1 MSKLSVSVFVDTYPP
16 SMGGGATRALRLVQ
30 GMIALGWMVTVVTT
44 SYSYPVSGSVL
55 SLNRTEEQCENLKI
69 IRVPSLNL
77 PFKGFLNRLL
87 NYSVF
92 CFSLLIF
99 ASQLKKVDLIFSLGM
114 HPFSDLAA
122 YFTKINNTASR
133 LIIDISDL
141 LPDSSF
147 YKVYGQILNK
157 FLISLSDKIILH
169 NERMKKV
176 FELKYPTSKQILV
189 IPNAVDT
196 SFFKPNSLSHK
207 NKRFISHISGRDLH
221 DCFIICYFGVLGPFQ
236 GIHRVVEA
244 ASKLQSEFADIFFL
258 IIGEGEE
265 KTRIKQLSHYLT
277 NVCLVSKL
285 SREQIAQVSAELD
298 LGLVP
303 LVSTD
308 PLLVYVNLPSKA
320 AEFLSSGVPILT
332 AEDTFIGNL
341 VSKWNAGYEV
351 NFNDIS
357 EICDSIR
364 HIYANKS
371 KLAIKS
377 QNARQLAL
385 SFFSLNAVKERLK
398 ELKSR

>member
-1 MSKLSVSVFVDTYPP
+1 MSSLRAVLFVDIFPP

-44 SYSYPVSGSVL
+44 SSNYPVSNSIL
-55 SLNRTEEQCENLKI
+55 SLKHTEEQRENLKI

-77 PFKGFLNRLL
+77 PFKGYLNRLL

-92 CFSLLIF
+92 CFSLLLF
-99 ASQLKKVDLIFSLGM
+99 APQIKKVDLIFSLGM

-122 YFTKINNTASR
+122 YLTKINNSGSR

-141 LPDSSF
+141 LPESSF
-147 YKVYGQILNK
+147 FKVYGQILNR
-157 FLISLSDKIILH
+157 FLISLSDKIVLH

-176 FELKYPTSKQILV
+176 FELKYENSKQMFV

-196 SFFKPNSLSHK
+196 SFFKPDSLSHK
-207 NKRFISHISGRDLH
+207 SKSFISFISGRDLRNY
-221 DCFIICYFGVLGPFQ
+221 FVICYFGVLGPFQ
-236 GIHRVVEA
+236 GIPRIVEA
-244 ASKLQSEFADIFFL
+244 ASILQSEFGSIFFL

-265 KTRIKQLSHYLT
+265 KTKIKQLSHSLN
-277 NVCLVSKL
+277 NVCLVPKL
-285 SREQIAQVSAELD
+285 SREQIAQVSAEVD

-303 LVSTD
+303 LISAD

-371 KLAIKS
+371 KLTIKS
-377 QNARQLAL
+377 QNARQVAV
-385 SFFSLNAVKERLK
+385 SFFSLNTVKERLK
-398 ELKSR
+398 ELKSL